1 MPPDIFKM
9 EMFENTQAFRLRV
22 DRRKRRFSNT
32 MMFRILLACPFRV
45 LMYLHR
51 FSVFVCVGGG
61 GRKRYKRAKQG
72 CVFFLFFEN
81 GEEISVFKHLISG
94 FVWTEPYFDQNSTV
108 KLFPATVV
116 IWILF

>member
-51 FSVFVCVGGG
+51 FSVFVWGGG
-61 GRKRYKRAKQG
+61 GGENDTNALSKDVYFFCFLKTAKKSP
-72 CVFFLFFEN
+72 FSN
-81 GEEISVFKHLISG
+81 I
-94 FVWTEPYFDQNSTV
+94 
-108 KLFPATVV
+108 
-116 IWILF
+116 